1 MEANRARAGQLAA
14 RLDRLP
20 VWPYGNGL
28 LIVVGFGFFF
38 AFFDVVNIG
47 FALPRIAADFH
58 VSDYAAAGAVTSG
71 LAGYILGAY
80 LDSTVADIW
89 GRRRALTFSVL
100 LFTVASFATAASFDL
115 PWLIS
120 WRFVAGM
127 GIGAEIASVS
137 TYVGEIAPAAL
148 RGRYTGRAA
157 RFGFAAFSIVPFVAL
172 GLVPHFSWGWRA
184 LFLLGALGG
193 LTILPLRRGIPE
205 SPRWLAT
212 RGREDEAEAI
222 VAAAEARAEAMVGT
236 LPPVVPEELETVDGG
251 FPTAA
256 LLRRPYRRRLILFV
270 AIWFAYYIGNYAWL
284 TLAPTL
290 LVEDG
295 YSLANSIAYLVVSG
309 LGFVT
314 GAVAGGYVGDRLE
327 RRYLVAGITAVFG
340 VCLLAIGFFK
350 GPELVVVLGFLAS
363 TAIGMGVPLTYALTA
378 EQFPTR
384 ARASGVALTD
394 GLGHLGGALA
404 PYLVLLAYHANGFSA
419 AFAVMAGSVLV
430 AALLMPLAVGVTGRA
445 VDAAPSTAPG

>member
-1 MEANRARAGQLAA
+1 MEAERVRAGELSA

-28 LIVVGFGFFF
+28 LVVVGFGFFF

-58 VSDYAAAGAVTSG
+58 VSDYAAAGAITSG
-71 LAGYILGAY
+71 LAGYIVGAY
-80 LDSTVADIW
+80 LDSTVADLW
-89 GRRRALTFSVL
+89 GRRRSLTISVL

-115 PWLIS
+115 PWLIA

-127 GIGAEIASVS
+127 GIGAEIALVT
-137 TYVGEIAPAAL
+137 TYIGEIAPAAV

-157 RFGFAAFSIVPFVAL
+157 LFGFAAFSVVPFVAL

-184 LFLLGALGG
+184 LFLLGAVGG

-205 SPRWLAT
+205 SPRWLALH
-212 RGREDEAEAI
+212 GREDEAEAI
-222 VAAAEARAEAMVGT
+222 VAAAEARAERMVGT
-236 LPPVVPEELETVDGG
+236 LPPVLPEHVAADDGR
-251 FPTAA
+251 FPTAT
-256 LLRRPYRRRLILFV
+256 LLRRPYLGRLILFV
-270 AIWFAYYIGNYAWL
+270 AIWFVYYVGNYAWL

-295 YSLANSIAYLVVSG
+295 YSLASSIAYLVVSG
-309 LGFVT
+309 LGFVA
-314 GAVAGGYVGDRLE
+314 GALAGGYLGDRLE
-327 RRYLVAGITAVFG
+327 RRYLVAAITAAFG
-340 VCLLAIGFFK
+340 ACLLAIGLFK

-363 TAIGMGVPLTYALTA
+363 AAIGMGVPLTYALTA

-404 PYLVLLAYHANGFSA
+404 PYLVLPAYHASGFSA
-419 AFAVMAGSVLV
+419 AFGVMAASVLA
-430 AALLMPLAVGVTGRA
+430 AALLVPLAASVTGRA
-445 VDAAPSTAPG
+445 VDAVPDPAPG